1 MADIQYRL
9 EQKRRILGEFPGKKS
24 AALTERRKA
33 VVAGGVASSV
43 PVYVADADGGVIV
56 DVDGNS
62 FIDLGAGIA
71 VTSVGASDPAVVGAV
86 REQVEHFTHTCF
98 MVTPYEG
105 YIAVAEELARLTPGD
120 HEKRSVLF
128 NSGAEAVENAVKVAR
143 LATGRDAIVA
153 FDHAYHGRTNLT
165 MALTAKAMPY
175 KSNFG
180 PFAPEIYRVP
190 MSYPYREEADIKG
203 EEAAQ
208 RAITM
213 IEKQIG
219 ADSVAAILIEP
230 IQGEGGFIVPAEG
243 FLPALAAWAKENGIV
258 FIADEVQSG
267 FCRTGS
273 WFASQHEGVVP
284 DIITMAKGIAGG
296 LPLSAITGRADLLD
310 AVHPGG
316 LGGTYGGNPVA
327 CAAALAAIKT
337 MRDFDLNTRAQHIEQ
352 IVMGRL
358 GQLVAEMGDGGIVG
372 DLRGRGA
379 MLALELVKSG
389 TARTTKEP
397 NPEATKA
404 IAAACLHAGVIILT
418 CGTYGNVVRL
428 LPPLVISDELL
439 EDGLDVLVEAIRA
452 NA

>member
-1 MADIQYRL
+1 
-9 EQKRRILGEFPGKKS
+9 
-24 AALTERRKA
+24 
-33 VVAGGVASSV
+33 
-43 PVYVADADGGVIV
+43 
-56 DVDGNS
+56 
-62 FIDLGAGIA
+62 
-71 VTSVGASDPAVVGAV
+71 
-86 REQVEHFTHTCF
+86 
-98 MVTPYEG
+98 
-105 YIAVAEELARLTPGD
+105 
-120 HEKRSVLF
+120 
-128 NSGAEAVENAVKVAR
+128 
-143 LATGRDAIVA
+143 
-153 FDHAYHGRTNLT
+153 
-165 MALTAKAMPY
+165 
-175 KSNFG
+175 
-180 PFAPEIYRVP
+180 

-243 FLPALAAWAKENGIV
+243 FLPALAAWAKEKGIV

-404 IAAACLHAGVIILT
+404 IAAACLQAGVIILT

-452 NA
+452 NG